1 MRRRAGKLCD
11 SYPDHNVIITTH
23 AYLFRDGTTLDEN
36 DVCPPSGSGNYNNGD
51 DMWDKLVSK
60 HENIVLVISGHDP
73 SDLVV
78 LTQTEGE
85 GGNVVS
91 QLLVDP
97 QTTDKTYEGLGMVAM
112 LYFSE
117 DGQNVTLQYYS
128 TTKNM
133 LFRSVNQFSFTLDT
147 VGARTAVTEEMT
159 EAPQTEGI
167 QSDAPITAE
176 PQTEAPSADNTE
188 GNMTSTVIISALAGA
203 VTATVAVLAVTK
215 SKKKKG

>member
-1 MRRRAGKLCD
+1 
-11 SYPDHNVIITTH
+11 
-23 AYLFRDGTTLDEN
+23 
-36 DVCPPSGSGNYNNGD
+36 
-51 DMWDKLVSK
+51 MWDKLASTN
-60 HENIVLVISGHDP
+60 ENVVLVLCGHID
-73 SDLVV
+73 SHDIVV
-78 LTQTEGE
+78 RKSKGVNGNEVTQILTDAQY
-85 GGNVVS
+85 
-91 QLLVDP
+91 VDRDIEP
-97 QTTDKTYEGLGMVAM
+97 AGVVAM

-176 PQTEAPSADNTE
+176 PQTEAPTADNTE
-188 GNMTSTVIISALAGA
+188 GNITSTVIISALAGA